1 MARSGEVNEPTRE
14 LPEYARGKARPGE
27 SATAWP
33 DDDERSDPRP
43 TGDEQRVETAEA
55 DAPRPAGRW
64 LLALVAI
71 IGALALLLAGVRA
84 IGLWPDFRNPFG
96 QQEVDRSQPP
106 LLKSIQDLSRFTAAE
121 GNFEI
126 VIDLQKNRKYVP
138 DFLLNQRTLFVA
150 AGSVESYVDFSK
162 ISEGAIVV
170 SADGKSV
177 EIKLPPPQLTEGRL
191 DLDRSYVF
199 AEERGLLNRIGEV
212 FGGDPNRQQETYRL
226 AEERI
231 EAAARDSGLTE
242 RAQENT
248 RKMLEGLL
256 RSLGYTT
263 VTVTFAAT

>member
-1 MARSGEVNEPTRE
+1 MNEPTRE
-14 LPEYARGKARPGE
+14 FPEYPRGRAIAEKPRTDAETEPIEPVEGE
-27 SATAWP
+27 GGRRFG
-33 DDDERSDPRP
+33 RSL
-43 TGDEQRVETAEA
+43 V
-55 DAPRPAGRW
+55 W
-64 LLALVAI
+64 LVVIVGL
-71 IGALALLLAGVRA
+71 IGAVVLGSRVV
-84 IGLWPDFRNPFG
+84 GLWPHFRNPFA
-96 QQEVDRSQPP
+96 QQQTDRSQPP

-138 DFLLNQRTLFVA
+138 DFLLNERTLFVA
-150 AGSVESYVDFSK
+150 AGSVESYVDFST

-177 EIKLPPPQLTEGRL
+177 EVKLPAPQLTDARL

-199 AEERGLLNRIGEV
+199 AEQRGLLNRLGDV
-212 FGGDPNRQQETYRL
+212 FNGDPNRQQQTYKL
-226 AEERI
+226 AQDRI
-231 EAAARDSGLTE
+231 EAAARASGLNQ
-242 RAQENT
+242 RAEENT